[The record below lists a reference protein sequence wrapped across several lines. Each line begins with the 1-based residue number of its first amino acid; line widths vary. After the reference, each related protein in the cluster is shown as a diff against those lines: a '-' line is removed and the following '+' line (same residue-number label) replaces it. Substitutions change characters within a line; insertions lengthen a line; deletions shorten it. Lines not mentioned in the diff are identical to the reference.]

1 MSIFGEKEL
10 QCQLSPFRC
19 HFRST
24 WQEIPKMLPLP
35 ASMHRSVLAQI
46 ADIQNSW
53 LFIHCCWIKATM
65 NWNAKS
71 ESVALPPQYPKK
83 PASNFL
89 EQALVNTLTTTS
101 QSSLNH
107 PGSNQKPCLFLSNS
121 NPVSQPLLN
130 IRNYKTPQQIPI
142 SDMHS
147 GTIVTSQTSVERI
160 TYTNVTGPKQLNH
173 DLQMSSGVTQ
183 DVWLNSPMRNSVL
196 SHTGTTVSQQTSFG
210 TNMPNAHALQ
220 NQFLTSDTYSM
231 QLQMIPSNSERV
243 PVTYQGNPRF
253 NPPLS
258 EQQVDWAQQCASSG
272 LTYPDYRPL
281 PKQYSYS
288 SRSFLQDPAL
298 QTQNP
303 MSSVSLQVKNS
314 QSPNSALC
322 VQSKQIAT
330 VPSYQYAVTQTD
342 KRPPPPPYDC
352 RYTSQPLQS
361 TQHVVKHSPVEFPQS
376 QKTHLSEMRK
386 DFCRGF
392 QQQWQNLN
400 ENFSTM
406 GNSCNLRV
414 NTNVS
419 QPFNE
424 PVRSSVDGVQALA
437 QNNQEKR
444 VDSRNQTSHQ
454 ILDTS
459 ATKEKLVR
467 DIKTLVEIKKKFSDL
482 ARKIKI
488 NKSLLM
494 AAGCIK
500 TTNTSYSESA
510 QNSGLSLKQTAHI
523 QSGPQVTL
531 VTPGN
536 VEDKLPM
543 VMESAEET
551 SRTQSTLNSNLQDR
565 NFNHLSSVVLNS
577 VCSEKLAIP
586 EQLHDLDVVSSL
598 KTSTVEITQ
607 ATLNNTQFSPGNFV
621 KVAQN
626 VPTNSETT
634 SLPQSSSLNEYV
646 SKYPNKNRLILS
658 LLASGDKPQ
667 KKLLKDTTEHIHDSK
682 LHSFE
687 MNPNTQNTGN
697 QLNLKTMETP
707 GTPSTCNIN
716 AKISDNS
723 SCLECKSL
731 NGISSK
737 SDPPF
742 SMELL
747 TTCLSLWKKQP
758 SEEKQC
764 NESETNTT
772 AVGISKPVDICEKS
786 LFSAVGN
793 SQNKIV
799 NSSQETVLSTV
810 AQNYESSGA
819 TTAKGIAVVSP
830 LILSDVKTL
839 SVKGMTP
846 ETLPETVY
854 PVIKEGSVC
863 SLQNKVTENTA
874 ALNVNVN
881 EPVTST
887 TSTKIFPLIQ
897 KNKQSESA
905 DTNSEGTPS
914 TSQGKPSRSEPDTQ
928 YPVSEQQASYIS
940 KDIDTVGSDVLHID
954 NICSL
959 VEGDT
964 SYNSQIAKIFNLPPL
979 QKVEPQKPLPNHQ
992 VMNSRQQNGQLDNI
1006 TENKDSDFQKDN
1018 SVQCTDVSHEITDQS
1033 KSLQSPEPSTL
1044 KYVEAKSGILEESSL
1059 EHVTKNEG
1067 VAHDVCSSAAIQ
1079 QDGCPQEAD
1088 MSCDYTALDLTT
1100 DESVGDKT
1108 PLYLHDQLSELLK
1121 EFPYGIEPVN
1131 MHEGS
1136 VVQQVADQISKAQTC
1151 DKIGCDSK
1159 DSTDQIQIT
1168 ILNSEQMKELFPEQD
1183 DPPNEVDTLTEP
1195 QKEMPVTK
1203 EGNQCDAQ
1211 ACTVDENCDSV
1222 TPDSEKDDI
1231 RCCALGWL
1239 SMVYEGVP
1247 QCQCNSMKNSASKKE
1262 RGKDPHSPSEANRYK
1277 PAERTSARVA
1287 PVAFNSPPHNQPK
1300 VPPTPVEK
1308 KHFPETEQNRNI
1320 KDKSKSEHNSSL
1332 RTEQELSGQF
1342 LSKGDKKPDS
1352 LQSQKRKRK
1361 LQFHEITFHSTN
1373 KITKFSQESLQR
1385 KLMAQNLRPL
1395 KPKMGFLISKNKDL
1409 HVKNGSLVQSVSPE
1423 KRKLKAGGSKQKV
1436 LEKGKLDEG
1445 SILDSEIKRKKYD
1458 KQEQSKNVGGVAFK
1472 FCNLFSTTNERARIK
1487 EKTVSSLK
1495 SSGSKDSSSKINRVI
1510 SPKEYLSRQKHKEAL
1525 KKNYLKNVPCD
1536 SQYMKSSKLYMR
1548 VGSCGKSNERHNG
1561 SVQTSKES
1569 FSIGTSHGKN
1579 LKTHHSKESKT
1590 YISRNIKGTVGG
1602 KQPDKMWV
1610 DKTKLDKNLNNIN
1623 NEVEFSQ
1630 MGSQTKDQRKLY
1642 LNRVAFK
1649 CTERERICL
1658 TKLDSSPRKLN
1669 KEKRPENKPKSL
1681 LPVKDTTEK
1690 LSMLEFK
1697 LCPEG
1702 LFKNTNPVE
1711 DQKDLQPTPRK
1722 EQAPVQGDN
1731 VLANSGL
1738 SKRSFSADEFETL
1751 QNPVKDSK
1759 AMFQT
1764 YKKMYMEKRSRSL
1777 GSSPLE

>member
-1 MSIFGEKEL
+1 
-10 QCQLSPFRC
+10 
-19 HFRST
+19 
-24 WQEIPKMLPLP
+24 
-35 ASMHRSVLAQI
+35 
-46 ADIQNSW
+46 
-53 LFIHCCWIKATM
+53 M

-71 ESVALPPQYPKK
+71 ESVTLPPQYPKK
-83 PASNFL
+83 QASFL
-89 EQALVNTLTTTS
+89 EQALVNTLTTAS

-107 PGSNQKPCLFLSNS
+107 PGSNQEPCLFLSNL

-130 IRNYKTPQQIPI
+130 IRNYKTPQQIPV

-160 TYTNVTGPKQLNH
+160 TYANVKGPKQPNH

-183 DVWLNSPMRNSVL
+183 DVWLNSPMRNSML
-196 SHTGTTVSQQTSFG
+196 SHTGATVSHQTGFG
-210 TNMPNAHALQ
+210 TNMSNVRALQ

-231 QLQMIPSNSERV
+231 QLQMIPSNSGRV
-243 PVTYQGNPRF
+243 PITYQGNPRL
-253 NPPLS
+253 NLPLS

-288 SRSFLQDPAL
+288 SRSFLQDPTL
-298 QTQNP
+298 QKQTP

-314 QSPNSALC
+314 QSPNPALTL
-322 VQSKQIAT
+322 QSKQIAT
-330 VPSYQYAVTQTD
+330 VPSYQYVVTQTD

-352 RYTSQPLQS
+352 RYASQPLQS
-361 TQHVVKHSPVEFPQS
+361 TQHVVKHTSMEVPQS
-376 QKTHLSEMRK
+376 QEMHLSEMRK

-400 ENFSTM
+400 ENFNTV

-414 NTNVS
+414 NTNVN

-444 VDSRNQTSHQ
+444 VDSRNLTSNQ
-454 ILDTS
+454 VLDTS

-488 NKSLLM
+488 NKNLLM

-510 QNSGLSLKQTAHI
+510 QNCGLSLKQTAKI

-531 VTPGN
+531 GPPDA
-536 VEDKLPM
+536 VEDKPPT

-551 SRTQSTLNSNLQDR
+551 NRTHNTLNSNLQDG
-565 NFNHLSSVVLNS
+565 NFNQVSSVLLNS
-577 VCSEKLAIP
+577 GCS
-586 EQLHDLDVVSSL
+586 QVVSSL

-607 ATLNNTQFSPGNFV
+607 AILNNTQFSSGNLV
-621 KVAQN
+621 NVAQN
-626 VPTNSETT
+626 VPTNSEAT
-634 SLPQSSSLNEYV
+634 SLPQSTSFEEYV

-658 LLASGDKPQ
+658 LLASGNKTQ
-667 KKLLKDTTEHIHDSK
+667 KKLLKDTNERIHDSK

-687 MNPNTQNTGN
+687 MNPNIQNTGN
-697 QLNLKTMETP
+697 QVNLKPMETP

-716 AKISDNS
+716 AKISNNS
-723 SCLECKSL
+723 SYFEHKSF
-731 NGISSK
+731 NGMSSK
-737 SDPPF
+737 SDSHF

-747 TTCLSLWKKQP
+747 ATCLSLWKKQP
-758 SEEKQC
+758 SEPTEEKQC
-764 NESETNTT
+764 NESKTNTT

-786 LFSAVGN
+786 PFSAVGN

-799 NSSQETVLSTV
+799 NSSQETVLSMA

-819 TTAKGIAVVSP
+819 TTTKGIAVVSP

-839 SVKGMTP
+839 SVKGITP
-846 ETLPETVY
+846 EALPETMY

-863 SLQNKVTENTA
+863 SLQNKSMENTA
-874 ALNVNVN
+874 ALNVN

-887 TSTKIFPLIQ
+887 TNTKIFPLIQ
-897 KNKQSESA
+897 KDKQSESTN
-905 DTNSEGTPS
+905 TNSEVTPN
-914 TSQGKPSRSEPDTQ
+914 TNQGKHNKSEPDIQ
-928 YPVSEQQASYIS
+928 YPVSNQQTTYIS
-940 KDIDTVGSDVLHID
+940 KDSDIVGRDVLQIGS
-954 NICSL
+954 ICSL

-964 SYNSQIAKIFNLPPL
+964 AYNSQIAKIFNLPSL

-992 VMNSRQQNGQLDNI
+992 VMNNRQNEQFDNI
-1006 TENKDSDFQKDN
+1006 TGNKDFDFQKEN
-1018 SVQCTDVSHEITDQS
+1018 FVQCTDVSHEITDQLE
-1033 KSLQSPEPSTL
+1033 SLQPPEPSTL
-1044 KYVEAKSGILEESSL
+1044 KYIGATSGILEESSL
-1059 EHVTKNEG
+1059 EHITKNESM
-1067 VAHDVCSSAAIQ
+1067 ANDMCSPAAIQ
-1079 QDGCPQEAD
+1079 HDSYPQEAAQD
-1088 MSCDYTALDLTT
+1088 PTT
-1100 DESVGDKT
+1100 NENLKDKT
-1108 PLYLHDQLSELLK
+1108 SILYLHDQLSELLK

-1131 MHEGS
+1131 MHEGF
-1136 VVQQVADQISKAQTC
+1136 VVQQMAHRISKAQTC
-1151 DKIGCDSK
+1151 DKTSCDSK
-1159 DSTDQIQIT
+1159 DLTDQIQIT

-1183 DPPNEVDTLTEP
+1183 DQPNDVDKLTEP
-1195 QKEMPVTK
+1195 QKEKPVTK
-1203 EGNQCDAQ
+1203 EGNQCDPQ
-1211 ACTVDENCDSV
+1211 AHTVEETCDSV
-1222 TPDSEKDDI
+1222 ILDSEKDDV

-1247 QCQCNSMKNSASKKE
+1247 QCQCNSTKNSTSKEEK
-1262 RGKDPHSPSEANRYK
+1262 GKDPHSPLETNGYK
-1277 PAERTSARVA
+1277 QGERTSDRDV
-1287 PVAFNSPPHNQPK
+1287 PIAFNSLPNNQLKIPL
-1300 VPPTPVEK
+1300 TCPVEK
-1308 KHFPETEQNRNI
+1308 KPFPETEQGRNI

-1332 RTEQELSGQF
+1332 RTEQELSGHF

-1352 LQSQKRKRK
+1352 LQSHKRKRK

-1373 KITKFSQESLQR
+1373 KIAKFSQESLQR

-1395 KPKMGFLISKNKDL
+1395 KPKMGFLTSKNKDL

-1423 KRKLKAGGSKQKV
+1423 KRKLKASGSKQKV
-1436 LEKGKLDEG
+1436 LEKKLDEG

-1458 KQEQSKNVGGVAFK
+1458 KQEQNKNVGGGAFK
-1472 FCNLFSTTNERARIK
+1472 FCNLFSTTGERARIK
-1487 EKTVSSLK
+1487 EKTVSNVK
-1495 SSGSKDSSSKINRVI
+1495 SSGSMDSSSKINRVL

-1536 SQYMKSSKLYMR
+1536 SQYMRSNKLSTR
-1548 VGSCGKSNERHNG
+1548 VGSCGRSNERHNG

-1569 FSIGTSHGKN
+1569 LNIGTSHGKN
-1579 LKTHHSKESKT
+1579 LKAHHSKEPKT

-1602 KQPDKMWV
+1602 KQPDKMWI
-1610 DKTKLDKNLNNIN
+1610 DKTKLDKNLSNVNND
-1623 NEVEFSQ
+1623 VEFSQ
-1630 MGSQTKDQRKLY
+1630 MASQAKDQRKLY

-1658 TKLDSSPRKLN
+1658 TKLDNSPRKLN
-1669 KEKRPENKPKSL
+1669 KEKRPENKPKTL

-1697 LCPEG
+1697 LCPDG

-1711 DQKDLQPTPRK
+1711 DQKDLPSTPRK
-1722 EQAPVQGDN
+1722 EQAPVQDDN
-1731 VLANSGL
+1731 VLANSRL
-1738 SKRSFSADEFETL
+1738 SKRSFSADGFETL

>member
-1 MSIFGEKEL
+1 
-10 QCQLSPFRC
+10 
-19 HFRST
+19 
-24 WQEIPKMLPLP
+24 
-35 ASMHRSVLAQI
+35 
-46 ADIQNSW
+46 
-53 LFIHCCWIKATM
+53 M

-71 ESVALPPQYPKK
+71 ESVTLPPQYPKK
-83 PASNFL
+83 QASFL
-89 EQALVNTLTTTS
+89 EQALVNTLTTAS

-107 PGSNQKPCLFLSNS
+107 PGSNQEPCLFLSNL

-160 TYTNVTGPKQLNH
+160 TYANVKGPKQPNH

-183 DVWLNSPMRNSVL
+183 DVWLNSPMRNSML
-196 SHTGTTVSQQTSFG
+196 SHTGTTVSHQTGFG
-210 TNMPNAHALQ
+210 TNTPNVRALQ

-231 QLQMIPSNSERV
+231 QLQMIPSNSRRV
-243 PVTYQGNPRF
+243 PITYQGNPRL
-253 NPPLS
+253 NLPLS
-258 EQQVDWAQQCASSG
+258 EQQVDWAQQRASSG

-288 SRSFLQDPAL
+288 SQSFLQDPTL
-298 QTQNP
+298 QKQTP

-314 QSPNSALC
+314 QSPNPALTL
-322 VQSKQIAT
+322 QSKQIAT

-352 RYTSQPLQS
+352 RYASQPLQS
-361 TQHVVKHSPVEFPQS
+361 TQHVVKHTSMEVPQS
-376 QKTHLSEMRK
+376 QEMHLPETRK

-400 ENFSTM
+400 ENFNTM

-414 NTNVS
+414 NTNVNK
-419 QPFNE
+419 PFNE
-424 PVRSSVDGVQALA
+424 PIRSSVDGVQALT

-444 VDSRNQTSHQ
+444 VDSRNLTSNQ
-454 ILDTS
+454 VLDTS

-488 NKSLLM
+488 NKNLLM

-500 TTNTSYSESA
+500 TTNNSYSESA
-510 QNSGLSLKQTAHI
+510 QNCGLSLKQTAKI

-531 VTPGN
+531 GPPDA
-536 VEDKLPM
+536 VEDKPPTI
-543 VMESAEET
+543 MESAEET
-551 SRTQSTLNSNLQDR
+551 NRTHNTLNSNLQDR
-565 NFNHLSSVVLNS
+565 NFNQVSSVLLNS
-577 VCSEKLAIP
+577 GCS
-586 EQLHDLDVVSSL
+586 QVVSSL

-607 ATLNNTQFSPGNFV
+607 AILNNTQFSSGNLV
-621 KVAQN
+621 NVAQN
-626 VPTNSETT
+626 VPTNSEAT
-634 SLPQSSSLNEYV
+634 SLPQSTSFEEYV

-658 LLASGDKPQ
+658 LLASGNKTQ
-667 KKLLKDTTEHIHDSK
+667 KKLLKDTNEHIHDSK

-687 MNPNTQNTGN
+687 MNPNIQNTGN
-697 QLNLKTMETP
+697 QVNLKPMETP

-716 AKISDNS
+716 AKISNNS
-723 SCLECKSL
+723 YIEHKSF
-731 NGISSK
+731 NGMSSK
-737 SDPPF
+737 SDSHF

-747 TTCLSLWKKQP
+747 ATCLSLWKKQP
-758 SEEKQC
+758 SEPTEEKQC
-764 NESETNTT
+764 NESKTNTT
-772 AVGISKPVDICEKS
+772 AVGISKPVDICDKS
-786 LFSAVGN
+786 PFSTVGN
-793 SQNKIV
+793 SQNKIA
-799 NSSQETVLSTV
+799 NSSQETVLSMV

-819 TTAKGIAVVSP
+819 TTTKGIAVVSP

-839 SVKGMTP
+839 SVKGITP
-846 ETLPETVY
+846 EALPETMY

-863 SLQNKVTENTA
+863 SLQNKSTENTA
-874 ALNVNVN
+874 ALNVN

-897 KNKQSESA
+897 KDKQSESTN
-905 DTNSEGTPS
+905 TNSEVTPN
-914 TSQGKPSRSEPDTQ
+914 TNQGKHNKSEPDIQ
-928 YPVSEQQASYIS
+928 CPVSDQQTTYIS
-940 KDIDTVGSDVLHID
+940 KDSDIVGRDVLQIGS
-954 NICSL
+954 ICSL

-964 SYNSQIAKIFNLPPL
+964 AYNSQIAKIFNLPSL

-992 VMNSRQQNGQLDNI
+992 VMNNRQNEQFDSI
-1006 TENKDSDFQKDN
+1006 TGNKDFVFQKEN
-1018 SVQCTDVSHEITDQS
+1018 FVQCTDVSHKITDQS
-1033 KSLQSPEPSTL
+1033 ESLQPPEPSTL
-1044 KYVEAKSGILEESSL
+1044 KYIGAKSGILEQGSL
-1059 EHVTKNEG
+1059 EHITENESM
-1067 VAHDVCSSAAIQ
+1067 ANDMCSPAAIQ
-1079 QDGCPQEAD
+1079 HNSYPQEAAQD
-1088 MSCDYTALDLTT
+1088 PTT
-1100 DESVGDKT
+1100 NENLKDKT
-1108 PLYLHDQLSELLK
+1108 SILYLHDQLSELLE

-1131 MHEGS
+1131 MHEGF
-1136 VVQQVADQISKAQTC
+1136 VVQPMAHRISKAQTC
-1151 DKIGCDSK
+1151 DKTSCDSK

-1183 DPPNEVDTLTEP
+1183 DQPNEVDKLTEP
-1195 QKEMPVTK
+1195 QKEKPVTK
-1203 EGNQCDAQ
+1203 EGNQCDPQ
-1211 ACTVDENCDSV
+1211 AHTVEETCDSV
-1222 TPDSEKDDI
+1222 ILDSEKDDV

-1247 QCQCNSMKNSASKKE
+1247 QCQCNSTKNSTSKEEK
-1262 RGKDPHSPSEANRYK
+1262 GKDPRSPLETNGYK
-1277 PAERTSARVA
+1277 QGERTSDRDV
-1287 PVAFNSPPHNQPK
+1287 PIAFNSPPNNQPK
-1300 VPPTPVEK
+1300 IPLTCPVEK
-1308 KHFPETEQNRNI
+1308 KPFPETEQGRNI

-1332 RTEQELSGQF
+1332 RTEQELSGHF

-1352 LQSQKRKRK
+1352 LQSHKRKRK

-1373 KITKFSQESLQR
+1373 KIAKFSQESLQR

-1395 KPKMGFLISKNKDL
+1395 KPKMGFLTSKNKDL

-1423 KRKLKAGGSKQKV
+1423 KRKLKAGGSKKV
-1436 LEKGKLDEG
+1436 LEKKLDEG
-1445 SILDSEIKRKKYD
+1445 SILDSEIKRKRYD
-1458 KQEQSKNVGGVAFK
+1458 KQEQNKNVGGGAFK
-1472 FCNLFSTTNERARIK
+1472 FCNPFSTTGERARIK
-1487 EKTVSSLK
+1487 EKTVSNVK
-1495 SSGSKDSSSKINRVI
+1495 SSGSMDSSSKINRVL

-1536 SQYMKSSKLYMR
+1536 SQYMRSNKLSTR
-1548 VGSCGKSNERHNG
+1548 VGSCGRSNERHNG

-1569 FSIGTSHGKN
+1569 LNIGTSHGKN
-1579 LKTHHSKESKT
+1579 LKAHHSKESKT
-1590 YISRNIKGTVGG
+1590 YVSRNIKGTVGG
-1602 KQPDKMWV
+1602 KQPDKMWI
-1610 DKTKLDKNLNNIN
+1610 DKTKLDKNLSNVNSD
-1623 NEVEFSQ
+1623 VEFSQ
-1630 MGSQTKDQRKLY
+1630 MASQAKDQRKLY

-1669 KEKRPENKPKSL
+1669 KEKRPESKPKTL

-1697 LCPEG
+1697 LCPDG

-1711 DQKDLQPTPRK
+1711 DQKDLPFTPRK
-1722 EQAPVQGDN
+1722 EQAPVQVSGIKSTKEDWLKCVTEEKRMPEANQEIDDN
-1731 VLANSGL
+1731 VLANSRL
-1738 SKRSFSADEFETL
+1738 SKRSFSADGFETL

>member
-1 MSIFGEKEL
+1 
-10 QCQLSPFRC
+10 
-19 HFRST
+19 
-24 WQEIPKMLPLP
+24 
-35 ASMHRSVLAQI
+35 
-46 ADIQNSW
+46 
-53 LFIHCCWIKATM
+53 M

-71 ESVALPPQYPKK
+71 ESVTLPPQYPKK
-83 PASNFL
+83 QASFL
-89 EQALVNTLTTTS
+89 EQALVNTLTTAS

-107 PGSNQKPCLFLSNS
+107 PGSNQEPCLFLSNL

-160 TYTNVTGPKQLNH
+160 TYANVKGPKQPNH

-183 DVWLNSPMRNSVL
+183 DVWLNSPMRNSML
-196 SHTGTTVSQQTSFG
+196 SHTGATVSHQTGFG
-210 TNMPNAHALQ
+210 TNTPNVRALQ

-231 QLQMIPSNSERV
+231 QLQMIPSNSGRV
-243 PVTYQGNPRF
+243 PITYQGNPRL
-253 NPPLS
+253 NLPLS

-288 SRSFLQDPAL
+288 SRSFLQDPTL
-298 QTQNP
+298 QKQTP

-314 QSPNSALC
+314 QSPNPALTL
-322 VQSKQIAT
+322 QSKQIAT

-352 RYTSQPLQS
+352 RYASQPLQS
-361 TQHVVKHSPVEFPQS
+361 TPHVVKHTSMEVPQS
-376 QKTHLSEMRK
+376 QEMNLSEMRK

-414 NTNVS
+414 NTNVN
-419 QPFNE
+419 QPFSE
-424 PVRSSVDGVQALA
+424 PVRSSVGGVQALT

-444 VDSRNQTSHQ
+444 VDSRNLTSNQ
-454 ILDTS
+454 VLDTS

-488 NKSLLM
+488 NKNLLM

-510 QNSGLSLKQTAHI
+510 QNCGLSLKQTAKI

-531 VTPGN
+531 GPPDT
-536 VEDKLPM
+536 VEDKPPT
-543 VMESAEET
+543 VMESTEET
-551 SRTQSTLNSNLQDR
+551 NRTHNTLNSNLQDR
-565 NFNHLSSVVLNS
+565 NFNQVSSVLLTS
-577 VCSEKLAIP
+577 GCS
-586 EQLHDLDVVSSL
+586 QVVSSL
-598 KTSTVEITQ
+598 KTSAVEITQ
-607 ATLNNTQFSPGNFV
+607 AILNNTQFSSGNLDN
-621 KVAQN
+621 VAQN
-626 VPTNSETT
+626 VPTNSEAT
-634 SLPQSSSLNEYV
+634 SLPQSTSFEEYV

-658 LLASGDKPQ
+658 LLASGNKTQ
-667 KKLLKDTTEHIHDSK
+667 KKLLKDTNERIHDSK

-687 MNPNTQNTGN
+687 MNPNVQNTGN
-697 QLNLKTMETP
+697 QVNLKTMETP

-716 AKISDNS
+716 AKISNS
-723 SCLECKSL
+723 SSCFEHKSF
-731 NGISSK
+731 NGMSSK
-737 SDPPF
+737 SDSHF

-747 TTCLSLWKKQP
+747 ATCLSLWKKQP
-758 SEEKQC
+758 SEPTEEKQC
-764 NESETNTT
+764 NESKTNKT
-772 AVGISKPVDICEKS
+772 AVGISKPADIYEKS
-786 LFSAVGN
+786 PFSAVGN

-799 NSSQETVLSTV
+799 NSSQDTVLSMV

-819 TTAKGIAVVSP
+819 TTTKGIAVVSP

-839 SVKGMTP
+839 SVKGITP
-846 ETLPETVY
+846 EALPETIY

-863 SLQNKVTENTA
+863 SLQSKSSENTA
-874 ALNVNVN
+874 ALNVN
-881 EPVTST
+881 EPVTSA

-897 KNKQSESA
+897 KDKQSESTN
-905 DTNSEGTPS
+905 TNSEVTPN
-914 TSQGKPSRSEPDTQ
+914 TNQGKHDKSEPDIQ
-928 YPVSEQQASYIS
+928 YPVSDQQTSCIS
-940 KDIDTVGSDVLHID
+940 KDSDIVGRDVLQIGS
-954 NICSL
+954 ICSL

-964 SYNSQIAKIFNLPPL
+964 SYNSQIAKIFNLPSL

-992 VMNSRQQNGQLDNI
+992 VMNSRQNEQFDNI
-1006 TENKDSDFQKDN
+1006 TGNKDFDFQKDN
-1018 SVQCTDVSHEITDQS
+1018 FVQCTDVSHKITDQS
-1033 KSLQSPEPSTL
+1033 ESLQPPEPSTL
-1044 KYVEAKSGILEESSL
+1044 KYIGAKCGILEESSL
-1059 EHVTKNEG
+1059 EHITKNESM
-1067 VAHDVCSSAAIQ
+1067 ANDMCSPAAIQ
-1079 QDGCPQEAD
+1079 QDNYPQEAAQD
-1088 MSCDYTALDLTT
+1088 PTT
-1100 DESVGDKT
+1100 NENLKDKT
-1108 PLYLHDQLSELLK
+1108 SILYLHDQLSELLK

-1131 MHEGS
+1131 MHEGF
-1136 VVQQVADQISKAQTC
+1136 VVQQMAHQISKAQTC
-1151 DKIGCDSK
+1151 GTTGCDSK

-1183 DPPNEVDTLTEP
+1183 DQPNEVDKLTEP
-1195 QKEMPVTK
+1195 QKEKPVTK
-1203 EGNQCDAQ
+1203 EGNQCDPQ
-1211 ACTVDENCDSV
+1211 AHTVEETCDSV
-1222 TPDSEKDDI
+1222 ILDSEKDDV

-1247 QCQCNSMKNSASKKE
+1247 QCQCNSTKNSTSKEEK
-1262 RGKDPHSPSEANRYK
+1262 GKDPRSPLETNGYK
-1277 PAERTSARVA
+1277 QGERTSDRDV
-1287 PVAFNSPPHNQPK
+1287 PIAFNSPPNNQPK
-1300 VPPTPVEK
+1300 ILLTCPIEK
-1308 KHFPETEQNRNI
+1308 KSFPETEQGRNI

-1332 RTEQELSGQF
+1332 GTEQELSGHF

-1352 LQSQKRKRK
+1352 LQSHKRKRK

-1373 KITKFSQESLQR
+1373 KIAKFSQESLQR

-1395 KPKMGFLISKNKDL
+1395 KPKMGFLTGKNKDL

-1436 LEKGKLDEG
+1436 LEKKLDEG

-1458 KQEQSKNVGGVAFK
+1458 KQEQNKNVGGGAFK
-1472 FCNLFSTTNERARIK
+1472 FCNLFSTTGERARIK
-1487 EKTVSSLK
+1487 EKTVSNVK
-1495 SSGSKDSSSKINRVI
+1495 SSGSMDSSSKINRVL

-1536 SQYMKSSKLYMR
+1536 SQYMRSNKLSTR
-1548 VGSCGKSNERHNG
+1548 VGSCGRSNERHNG

-1569 FSIGTSHGKN
+1569 LNIGASHGKN
-1579 LKTHHSKESKT
+1579 LKAHHSKESKT

-1602 KQPDKMWV
+1602 KPPDKMWS
-1610 DKTKLDKNLNNIN
+1610 DKTKLDKNLSNVNND
-1623 NEVEFSQ
+1623 VEFSQ
-1630 MGSQTKDQRKLY
+1630 MASQAKDQRKLY

-1658 TKLDSSPRKLN
+1658 TKLDGSPRKVN
-1669 KEKRPENKPKSL
+1669 KEKRPENKPKTL

-1697 LCPEG
+1697 LCPDG
-1702 LFKNTNPVE
+1702 LFKNTNPVK
-1711 DQKDLQPTPRK
+1711 DQKDLPSPRK
-1722 EQAPVQGDN
+1722 EQAPVQVSGIKSTKEDWLKCVTEEKRMPEANQEIDDN
-1731 VLANSGL
+1731 VLANSRL
-1738 SKRSFSADEFETL
+1738 SKRSFSADGFETL

-1777 GSSPLE
+1777 GSSTLE

>member
-1 MSIFGEKEL
+1 
-10 QCQLSPFRC
+10 
-19 HFRST
+19 
-24 WQEIPKMLPLP
+24 
-35 ASMHRSVLAQI
+35 
-46 ADIQNSW
+46 
-53 LFIHCCWIKATM
+53 M

-71 ESVALPPQYPKK
+71 ESVTLPPQYPKK
-83 PASNFL
+83 QASFL
-89 EQALVNTLTTTS
+89 EQALVNTLTTAS
-101 QSSLNH
+101 HSSLNH
-107 PGSNQKPCLFLSNS
+107 PGSNQEPCLFLSNL

-142 SDMHS
+142 SDMHG

-160 TYTNVTGPKQLNH
+160 TYANVKGPKQPNH

-183 DVWLNSPMRNSVL
+183 DVWLNSPMRNSML
-196 SHTGTTVSQQTSFG
+196 SHTGTTVSHQTGFG
-210 TNMPNAHALQ
+210 TNTPNVRALQ

-231 QLQMIPSNSERV
+231 QLQMIPSNSGRV
-243 PVTYQGNPRF
+243 PITYQGNPRL
-253 NPPLS
+253 NLPLS

-288 SRSFLQDPAL
+288 SQSFLQDPTL
-298 QTQNP
+298 QKQTP

-314 QSPNSALC
+314 QSPNPALTL
-322 VQSKQIAT
+322 QSKQIAT

-352 RYTSQPLQS
+352 RYASQPLQS
-361 TQHVVKHSPVEFPQS
+361 TQHVVKHTSMEVPQS
-376 QKTHLSEMRK
+376 QEMHLSEMRK

-400 ENFSTM
+400 ENFNTM

-414 NTNVS
+414 NTNVN

-424 PVRSSVDGVQALA
+424 PIRSSVDGVQALT

-444 VDSRNQTSHQ
+444 VDSRNLTSNQ
-454 ILDTS
+454 VLDTS

-488 NKSLLM
+488 NKNLLM

-500 TTNTSYSESA
+500 TTNNSYSESA
-510 QNSGLSLKQTAHI
+510 QNCGLSLKQTAKI

-531 VTPGN
+531 GPPDA
-536 VEDKLPM
+536 VEDKPPT

-551 SRTQSTLNSNLQDR
+551 NRTHSTLNSNLQDR
-565 NFNHLSSVVLNS
+565 NFNQVSSVLLNS
-577 VCSEKLAIP
+577 GCS
-586 EQLHDLDVVSSL
+586 QVVSSL

-607 ATLNNTQFSPGNFV
+607 AILNNTQFSSGNLV
-621 KVAQN
+621 NVAQN
-626 VPTNSETT
+626 VPTNSEAT
-634 SLPQSSSLNEYV
+634 SLPQSTSFEEYV

-658 LLASGDKPQ
+658 LLASGNKTQ
-667 KKLLKDTTEHIHDSK
+667 KKLLKDTNEHIHDSK

-687 MNPNTQNTGN
+687 MNPNIQNTGN
-697 QLNLKTMETP
+697 QVNLKPMETP

-716 AKISDNS
+716 AKISNNS
-723 SCLECKSL
+723 YFEHKSF
-731 NGISSK
+731 NGMSSK
-737 SDPPF
+737 SDSHF

-747 TTCLSLWKKQP
+747 ATCLSLWKKQP
-758 SEEKQC
+758 SEPTEEKQC
-764 NESETNTT
+764 NESKTNTT
-772 AVGISKPVDICEKS
+772 AVGISKPVDICDKS
-786 LFSAVGN
+786 PFSTVGN

-799 NSSQETVLSTV
+799 NSSQETVLSMV

-819 TTAKGIAVVSP
+819 TTTKGIAVVSP

-839 SVKGMTP
+839 SVKGITP
-846 ETLPETVY
+846 EALPETMY

-863 SLQNKVTENTA
+863 SLQNKSTENTA
-874 ALNVNVN
+874 ALNVN

-897 KNKQSESA
+897 KDKQSESTN
-905 DTNSEGTPS
+905 TNSEVTPN
-914 TSQGKPSRSEPDTQ
+914 TNQGKHNKSEPDIQ
-928 YPVSEQQASYIS
+928 CPVSDQQTTYIS
-940 KDIDTVGSDVLHID
+940 KDSDIVGRDVLQIGS
-954 NICSL
+954 ICSL

-964 SYNSQIAKIFNLPPL
+964 AYNSQIAKIFNLPSL

-992 VMNSRQQNGQLDNI
+992 VMNNRQNEQFDNI
-1006 TENKDSDFQKDN
+1006 TGNKDFVFQKEN
-1018 SVQCTDVSHEITDQS
+1018 FVQCTDVSHKITDQS
-1033 KSLQSPEPSTL
+1033 ESLQPPEPSTL
-1044 KYVEAKSGILEESSL
+1044 KYIGAKSGILEEGSL
-1059 EHVTKNEG
+1059 EHITKNESMSN
-1067 VAHDVCSSAAIQ
+1067 DMCSPAAIQ
-1079 QDGCPQEAD
+1079 HDSYPQEAAQD
-1088 MSCDYTALDLTT
+1088 PTT
-1100 DESVGDKT
+1100 NENLKDKT
-1108 PLYLHDQLSELLK
+1108 SILYLHDQLSELLK

-1131 MHEGS
+1131 MHEGF
-1136 VVQQVADQISKAQTC
+1136 VVQQMAHRISKAQTC
-1151 DKIGCDSK
+1151 DKTSCDSK

-1183 DPPNEVDTLTEP
+1183 DQPNEVDKLTEP
-1195 QKEMPVTK
+1195 QKEKPVTK
-1203 EGNQCDAQ
+1203 EGNQCDPQ
-1211 ACTVDENCDSV
+1211 AHTVEETCDSV
-1222 TPDSEKDDI
+1222 ILDSEKDDV

-1247 QCQCNSMKNSASKKE
+1247 QCQCNSTKNSTSKEEK
-1262 RGKDPHSPSEANRYK
+1262 GKDPRSPLETNGYK
-1277 PAERTSARVA
+1277 QGERTSDRDV
-1287 PVAFNSPPHNQPK
+1287 PIAFNSPSNNQPK
-1300 VPPTPVEK
+1300 IPLTCPVEK
-1308 KHFPETEQNRNI
+1308 KPFPETEQGRNI

-1332 RTEQELSGQF
+1332 RTEQELSGHF

-1352 LQSQKRKRK
+1352 LQSHKRKRK

-1373 KITKFSQESLQR
+1373 KIAKFSQESLQR

-1395 KPKMGFLISKNKDL
+1395 KPKMGFLTSKNKDL

-1423 KRKLKAGGSKQKV
+1423 KRKLKAGGSKKV
-1436 LEKGKLDEG
+1436 LEKKLDEG
-1445 SILDSEIKRKKYD
+1445 SVLDSEIKRKKYD
-1458 KQEQSKNVGGVAFK
+1458 KQEQNKNVGGGAFK
-1472 FCNLFSTTNERARIK
+1472 FCNPFSTTGERARIK
-1487 EKTVSSLK
+1487 EKTVSNVK
-1495 SSGSKDSSSKINRVI
+1495 SSGSMDSSSKINRVL

-1536 SQYMKSSKLYMR
+1536 SQYMRSNKLSTR
-1548 VGSCGKSNERHNG
+1548 VGSYGRSNERHNG

-1569 FSIGTSHGKN
+1569 LNIGTSHGKN
-1579 LKTHHSKESKT
+1579 LKAHHSKESKT
-1590 YISRNIKGTVGG
+1590 YVSRNIKGTVGG
-1602 KQPDKMWV
+1602 KQPDKMWI
-1610 DKTKLDKNLNNIN
+1610 DKTKLDKNLSNVNND
-1623 NEVEFSQ
+1623 VEFSQ
-1630 MGSQTKDQRKLY
+1630 MASQAKDQRKLY

-1669 KEKRPENKPKSL
+1669 KEKRPESKPKTL

-1697 LCPEG
+1697 LCPDG

-1711 DQKDLQPTPRK
+1711 DQKDLPFTPRK
-1722 EQAPVQGDN
+1722 EQAPVQVSGIKSSKEDWLKCVTEEKRMPEANQEIDDN
-1731 VLANSGL
+1731 VLANSRL
-1738 SKRSFSADEFETL
+1738 SKRSFSADGFETL

>member
-1 MSIFGEKEL
+1 
-10 QCQLSPFRC
+10 
-19 HFRST
+19 
-24 WQEIPKMLPLP
+24 
-35 ASMHRSVLAQI
+35 
-46 ADIQNSW
+46 
-53 LFIHCCWIKATM
+53 M

-71 ESVALPPQYPKK
+71 ESVTLPPQYPKK
-83 PASNFL
+83 QASFL
-89 EQALVNTLTTTS
+89 EQALVNTLTTAS

-107 PGSNQKPCLFLSNS
+107 PGSNQEPCLFLSNL

-160 TYTNVTGPKQLNH
+160 TYANVKGPKQPNH

-183 DVWLNSPMRNSVL
+183 DVWLNSPMRNSML
-196 SHTGTTVSQQTSFG
+196 SHTGTTVSHQTGFG
-210 TNMPNAHALQ
+210 TNTPNVRALQ

-231 QLQMIPSNSERV
+231 QLQMIPSNSGRV
-243 PVTYQGNPRF
+243 PITYQGNPRL
-253 NPPLS
+253 NLPLS

-288 SRSFLQDPAL
+288 SQSFLQDPTL
-298 QTQNP
+298 QKQTP
-303 MSSVSLQVKNS
+303 MSSVSLQAKNS
-314 QSPNSALC
+314 QSPNPALTL
-322 VQSKQIAT
+322 QSKQIAT

-352 RYTSQPLQS
+352 RYASQPLQS
-361 TQHVVKHSPVEFPQS
+361 TQHVVKHTSMEVPQS
-376 QKTHLSEMRK
+376 QEMHLSEMRK

-400 ENFSTM
+400 ENFNTM

-414 NTNVS
+414 NTNVN

-424 PVRSSVDGVQALA
+424 PIRSSVDGVQALT

-444 VDSRNQTSHQ
+444 VDSRNLTSNQ
-454 ILDTS
+454 VLDTS

-488 NKSLLM
+488 NKNLLM

-500 TTNTSYSESA
+500 TTNNSYSESA
-510 QNSGLSLKQTAHI
+510 QNCGLSLKQTAKI

-531 VTPGN
+531 GPPDA
-536 VEDKLPM
+536 VEDKPPT

-551 SRTQSTLNSNLQDR
+551 NRTHNTLNSNLQDR
-565 NFNHLSSVVLNS
+565 NFNQVSSVLLNS
-577 VCSEKLAIP
+577 GCS
-586 EQLHDLDVVSSL
+586 QVVSSL

-607 ATLNNTQFSPGNFV
+607 AILNNTQFSSGNLV
-621 KVAQN
+621 NVAQN
-626 VPTNSETT
+626 VPTNSEAT
-634 SLPQSSSLNEYV
+634 SLPQSTSFEEYV

-658 LLASGDKPQ
+658 LLASGNKTQ
-667 KKLLKDTTEHIHDSK
+667 KKLLKDTNEHIHDSK

-687 MNPNTQNTGN
+687 MNPNIQNTGN
-697 QLNLKTMETP
+697 QVNLKPMETP

-716 AKISDNS
+716 AKISNNS
-723 SCLECKSL
+723 YLEHKSF
-731 NGISSK
+731 NGMSSK
-737 SDPPF
+737 SDSHF

-747 TTCLSLWKKQP
+747 ATCLSLWKKQP
-758 SEEKQC
+758 SEPTEEKQC
-764 NESETNTT
+764 NESKTNTT
-772 AVGISKPVDICEKS
+772 AVGISKPVDICDKS
-786 LFSAVGN
+786 PFSTVGN

-799 NSSQETVLSTV
+799 NSSQETVLSMV

-819 TTAKGIAVVSP
+819 TTTKGIAVVSP

-839 SVKGMTP
+839 SVKGITP
-846 ETLPETVY
+846 EALPETMY

-863 SLQNKVTENTA
+863 SLQNKSTENTA
-874 ALNVNVN
+874 ALNVN

-897 KNKQSESA
+897 KDKQSESTN
-905 DTNSEGTPS
+905 TNSEVTPN
-914 TSQGKPSRSEPDTQ
+914 TNQGKHNKSEPDIQ
-928 YPVSEQQASYIS
+928 CPVSDQQTTYIS
-940 KDIDTVGSDVLHID
+940 KDSDIVGRDVLQIGS
-954 NICSL
+954 ICSL

-964 SYNSQIAKIFNLPPL
+964 AYNSQIAKIFNLPSL

-992 VMNSRQQNGQLDNI
+992 VMNNRQNEQFDNI
-1006 TENKDSDFQKDN
+1006 TGNKDFVLQKEN
-1018 SVQCTDVSHEITDQS
+1018 FVQCTDVSHKITDQS
-1033 KSLQSPEPSTL
+1033 ESLQPPEPLTL
-1044 KYVEAKSGILEESSL
+1044 KYIGAKSGILEEGSL
-1059 EHVTKNEG
+1059 ERITKNESM
-1067 VAHDVCSSAAIQ
+1067 ANDMCSPAAIQ
-1079 QDGCPQEAD
+1079 HDSYPQEAAQD
-1088 MSCDYTALDLTT
+1088 PTT
-1100 DESVGDKT
+1100 NENLKDKT
-1108 PLYLHDQLSELLK
+1108 SILYLHDQLSELLK

-1131 MHEGS
+1131 MHEGF
-1136 VVQQVADQISKAQTC
+1136 VVQQMAHRISKAQTC
-1151 DKIGCDSK
+1151 DKTSCDSK

-1183 DPPNEVDTLTEP
+1183 DQPNEVDKLTEP
-1195 QKEMPVTK
+1195 QKEKPVTK
-1203 EGNQCDAQ
+1203 EGNQCDPQ
-1211 ACTVDENCDSV
+1211 AHTVEETCDSV
-1222 TPDSEKDDI
+1222 ILDSEKDDV

-1247 QCQCNSMKNSASKKE
+1247 QCQCNSTKNSTSKEEK
-1262 RGKDPHSPSEANRYK
+1262 GKDPRSPLETNGYK
-1277 PAERTSARVA
+1277 QGERTSDRDV
-1287 PVAFNSPPHNQPK
+1287 PIAFNSPPNNQPK
-1300 VPPTPVEK
+1300 ILLTCPVEK
-1308 KHFPETEQNRNI
+1308 KPFPETEQGRNI

-1332 RTEQELSGQF
+1332 RTEQELSGHF

-1352 LQSQKRKRK
+1352 LQSHKRKRK

-1373 KITKFSQESLQR
+1373 KIAKFSQESLQR

-1395 KPKMGFLISKNKDL
+1395 KPKMGFLTSKNKDL

-1423 KRKLKAGGSKQKV
+1423 KRKLKAGGSKKV
-1436 LEKGKLDEG
+1436 LEKKLDEG

-1458 KQEQSKNVGGVAFK
+1458 KQEQNKNVGGGAFK
-1472 FCNLFSTTNERARIK
+1472 FCNPFSTTGERARIK
-1487 EKTVSSLK
+1487 EKTVSNVK
-1495 SSGSKDSSSKINRVI
+1495 SSGSVDSSSKINRVL

-1536 SQYMKSSKLYMR
+1536 SQYMRSNKLSTR
-1548 VGSCGKSNERHNG
+1548 VGSCGRSNERHNG

-1569 FSIGTSHGKN
+1569 LNIGTSHGKN
-1579 LKTHHSKESKT
+1579 LKAHHSKESKT
-1590 YISRNIKGTVGG
+1590 YVSRNIKGTVGG
-1602 KQPDKMWV
+1602 KQPDKMWI
-1610 DKTKLDKNLNNIN
+1610 DKTKLDKNLSNVNND
-1623 NEVEFSQ
+1623 VEFSQ
-1630 MGSQTKDQRKLY
+1630 MASQAKDQRKLY

-1669 KEKRPENKPKSL
+1669 KEKRPENKPKTL

-1697 LCPEG
+1697 LCPDG

-1711 DQKDLQPTPRK
+1711 DQKDLPFTPRK
-1722 EQAPVQGDN
+1722 EQAPVQVSGIKSTKEDWLKCVTEEKRMPEANQEIDDN
-1731 VLANSGL
+1731 VLANSRL
-1738 SKRSFSADEFETL
+1738 SKRSFSADGFETL

>member
-1 MSIFGEKEL
+1 
-10 QCQLSPFRC
+10 
-19 HFRST
+19 
-24 WQEIPKMLPLP
+24 
-35 ASMHRSVLAQI
+35 
-46 ADIQNSW
+46 
-53 LFIHCCWIKATM
+53 M

-71 ESVALPPQYPKK
+71 ESVTLPPQYPKK
-83 PASNFL
+83 QASFL
-89 EQALVNTLTTTS
+89 EQALVNTLTTAS

-107 PGSNQKPCLFLSNS
+107 PGSNQEPCLFLSNL
-121 NPVSQPLLN
+121 NPVSQPMLN

-160 TYTNVTGPKQLNH
+160 TYANVKGPKQPNH

-183 DVWLNSPMRNSVL
+183 DVWLNSPMRNSML
-196 SHTGTTVSQQTSFG
+196 SHTGATVSHQTGFG
-210 TNMPNAHALQ
+210 TNMPNVRALQ

-231 QLQMIPSNSERV
+231 QLQMIPSNSGRV
-243 PVTYQGNPRF
+243 PITYQGNPRL
-253 NPPLS
+253 NLSLS

-272 LTYPDYRPL
+272 STYPDYRPL

-288 SRSFLQDPAL
+288 SGSFFQDPTL
-298 QTQNP
+298 QKQTS

-314 QSPNSALC
+314 QSPNPALAL
-322 VQSKQIAT
+322 QSKQIAT

-352 RYTSQPLQS
+352 RYASQPLQS
-361 TQHVVKHSPVEFPQS
+361 TQHVVKHTMEVPQS
-376 QKTHLSEMRK
+376 QEMHLPEMRK

-414 NTNVS
+414 NTNVN

-424 PVRSSVDGVQALA
+424 PVRSYVDGVQALT

-444 VDSRNQTSHQ
+444 VDSRNLTSHQ
-454 ILDTS
+454 VLDTS

-488 NKSLLM
+488 NKNLLM

-500 TTNTSYSESA
+500 TANTSYSESA
-510 QNSGLSLKQTAHI
+510 QNCGLSLKQTAKI

-531 VTPGN
+531 GPPDT
-536 VEDKLPM
+536 VEDKPPT

-551 SRTQSTLNSNLQDR
+551 NRTHNTLNSNLQDR
-565 NFNHLSSVVLNS
+565 NFNQVSSVLLNS
-577 VCSEKLAIP
+577 GCS
-586 EQLHDLDVVSSL
+586 QVVSSL

-607 ATLNNTQFSPGNFV
+607 AILNNTQFSSGNLV
-621 KVAQN
+621 NVAQN
-626 VPTNSETT
+626 VPTNSEAA
-634 SLPQSSSLNEYV
+634 SLPQSTSFEEYV

-658 LLASGDKPQ
+658 LLASGNKTQ
-667 KKLLKDTTEHIHDSK
+667 KKLLKDTNERIHDSK

-687 MNPNTQNTGN
+687 MNPNIQNTGN
-697 QLNLKTMETP
+697 QVNLKTMETP
-707 GTPSTCNIN
+707 GTPTTCNIN
-716 AKISDNS
+716 AKISNNS
-723 SCLECKSL
+723 SCFEHKSFS
-731 NGISSK
+731 GMSSK
-737 SDPPF
+737 SDSLF
-742 SMELL
+742 SLELL
-747 TTCLSLWKKQP
+747 ATCLSLWKKQP
-758 SEEKQC
+758 SEPMEEKQC
-764 NESETNTT
+764 NESKTNTT

-786 LFSAVGN
+786 PFSAVGN

-799 NSSQETVLSTV
+799 NSSQDTVLSMV

-819 TTAKGIAVVSP
+819 TTVKGIAVVSP

-839 SVKGMTP
+839 SVKGVTP
-846 ETLPETVY
+846 EALPETMY

-863 SLQNKVTENTA
+863 SLQNKSSENTA
-874 ALNVNVN
+874 ALNVN

-887 TSTKIFPLIQ
+887 TSTKILPLIQ
-897 KNKQSESA
+897 KDKQSESTN
-905 DTNSEGTPS
+905 TNSEVTPN
-914 TSQGKPSRSEPDTQ
+914 TNQGKHNKSEPNIQ
-928 YPVSEQQASYIS
+928 YPVSDQQTSCIS
-940 KDIDTVGSDVLHID
+940 KDSDIVGRDVLQIGS
-954 NICSL
+954 ICSL

-964 SYNSQIAKIFNLPPL
+964 SYNSQIAKIFNLPSL
-979 QKVEPQKPLPNHQ
+979 QKVEPQKPVPNHQ
-992 VMNSRQQNGQLDNI
+992 VMNSRQNEQFDNI
-1006 TENKDSDFQKDN
+1006 TGNKDFDFQKDN
-1018 SVQCTDVSHEITDQS
+1018 FVQCTDVSHKITDQS
-1033 KSLQSPEPSTL
+1033 ESLQPPEPSTL
-1044 KYVEAKSGILEESSL
+1044 KYIGAKSGILEESSL
-1059 EHVTKNEG
+1059 ERITKNESI
-1067 VAHDVCSSAAIQ
+1067 AKDMCSPAAIQ
-1079 QDGCPQEAD
+1079 QDSYPQEAAQD
-1088 MSCDYTALDLTT
+1088 PTT
-1100 DESVGDKT
+1100 NENLKDKT
-1108 PLYLHDQLSELLK
+1108 SILYLHDQLSELLK

-1131 MHEGS
+1131 MHEGF
-1136 VVQQVADQISKAQTC
+1136 VVQQMAHQISKAQTC
-1151 DKIGCDSK
+1151 DKTGCDSK

-1183 DPPNEVDTLTEP
+1183 DQPNEVDKLTEP
-1195 QKEMPVTK
+1195 QKEKPVTK
-1203 EGNQCDAQ
+1203 EGNQCNPQ
-1211 ACTVDENCDSV
+1211 AHAVEETCDSV
-1222 TPDSEKDDI
+1222 ILDSEKDDV

-1247 QCQCNSMKNSASKKE
+1247 QCQCNSTKNPTSKAEK
-1262 RGKDPHSPSEANRYK
+1262 GKDPHSPLETNGYK
-1277 PAERTSARVA
+1277 QGERTSDRDV
-1287 PVAFNSPPHNQPK
+1287 PIAFNSPSNNQLKIILTCPI
-1300 VPPTPVEK
+1300 EK
-1308 KHFPETEQNRNI
+1308 KSFPETEQGRNI

-1332 RTEQELSGQF
+1332 RTEQELSGHF
-1342 LSKGDKKPDS
+1342 LSKGDKNPDS
-1352 LQSQKRKRK
+1352 LQSHKRKRK

-1395 KPKMGFLISKNKDL
+1395 KPKMGFLTSKNKDL

-1436 LEKGKLDEG
+1436 LEKKLDEG
-1445 SILDSEIKRKKYD
+1445 SILDSEIKRKKSG
-1458 KQEQSKNVGGVAFK
+1458 KQEQNKNVGGGAVK
-1472 FCNLFSTTNERARIK
+1472 FCNLFSTTGERARIK
-1487 EKTVSSLK
+1487 EKTVSNVK
-1495 SSGSKDSSSKINRVI
+1495 SSGSMDSSSKINRVL

-1536 SQYMKSSKLYMR
+1536 SQYMRSNKLSTR
-1548 VGSCGKSNERHNG
+1548 VGSCGRSNEKHNG

-1569 FSIGTSHGKN
+1569 LNIGTSHGKN
-1579 LKTHHSKESKT
+1579 LKAHHSKESKT

-1602 KQPDKMWV
+1602 KQPDKMWI
-1610 DKTKLDKNLNNIN
+1610 DKTKLDKNLSNVNND
-1623 NEVEFSQ
+1623 VEFSQ
-1630 MGSQTKDQRKLY
+1630 MASQAKDQRKLY

-1649 CTERERICL
+1649 CTEHERICL
-1658 TKLDSSPRKLN
+1658 TKLDNSPRKLN
-1669 KEKRPENKPKSL
+1669 KEKRPENKPKTP

-1697 LCPEG
+1697 LCPDG
-1702 LFKNTNPVE
+1702 LFKNTNPVKG
-1711 DQKDLQPTPRK
+1711 QNDLPSTPRK
-1722 EQAPVQGDN
+1722 EQAPVQVSGIKSTKEDWLKCVTEEKRMPEANQEIDDN
-1731 VLANSGL
+1731 VLANSRL
-1738 SKRSFSADEFETL
+1738 SKRSFSADGFETL

-1764 YKKMYMEKRSRSL
+1764 YKKLYMEKKSRSL